1 MPNTDSLR
9 LTVAAEVRAAMA
21 RRNCTQTELAA
32 ALGLSQPSVSVR
44 LTGQQPWTVDEL
56 ATVARHLGTS
66 LADLVADAA

>member
-1 MPNTDSLR
+1 MPKPDSLR

-21 RRNCTQTELAA
+21 RRNCTQAELAA
-32 ALGLSQPSVSVR
+32 ALNLSQPSVSVR

-56 ATVARHLGTS
+56 AAAARYLGTS